1 MKELHP
7 FEPFIDN
14 DSQVLILGSFP
25 SFASKDV
32 GFYYGHPQNQF
43 WKILSTLFKEPE
55 PKTVQK
61 KKEFLKRHRIALWD
75 MVDSCMRTNS
85 LDSSLKD
92 IQVNDIKAL
101 IQKYPNIEAIFTTG
115 RKAEALYKRFF
126 ADISLPMY
134 YLPSP
139 SPANRGISFDQK
151 VSEYRAILNYIDE
164 TKEPIAKKSP
174 IESNGTNTGKGERT
188 LRKR

>member
-7 FEPFIDN
+7 FEPFVNN

-25 SFASKDV
+25 SFASKDI

-43 WKILSTLFKEPE
+43 WKILGTLFKESE
-55 PKTVQK
+55 PKTVQD
-61 KKEFLKRHRIALWD
+61 KKEFLKRHHIALWD
-75 MVDSCMRTNS
+75 MVDSCIRTNS

-92 IQVNDIKAL
+92 IQVNDIRGL
-101 IQKYPNIEAIFTTG
+101 IQKYPNIQAIFTTG
-115 RKAEALYKRFF
+115 RKAEVLYKRFF
-126 ADISLPMY
+126 GDISLPMY

-151 VSEYRAILNYIDE
+151 VAEYRKLLDYIVE

-174 IESNGTNTGKGERT
+174 MESNGANIRRGERT
-188 LRKR
+188 L